1 MQPIVYEWRRRSI
14 RLLVVCLGGIVFLF
28 GEPEE
33 WEKWGTMVS
42 LGAVVTIIFG
52 LLGYLTAK

>member
-1 MQPIVYEWRRRSI
+1 
-14 RLLVVCLGGIVFLF
+14 VCLGGIVFLF